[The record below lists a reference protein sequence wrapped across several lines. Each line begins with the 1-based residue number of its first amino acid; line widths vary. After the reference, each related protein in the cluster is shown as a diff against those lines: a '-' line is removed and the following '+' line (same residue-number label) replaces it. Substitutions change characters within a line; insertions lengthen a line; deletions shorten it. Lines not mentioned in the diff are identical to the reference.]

1 MAVTPDLVLMDEPFG
16 AVNAITRAA
25 LQQKIKK
32 IHAQVGITIM
42 FVTHDIEEALT
53 LGTKVMVMDQGQ
65 IVQYDTQRSL
75 KPILLMLLWRS

>member
-1 MAVTPDLVLMDEPFG
+1 MDEPFG